1 MQIID
6 DARKKNAKFFFPKL
20 RSFYSVHKVKKFQK
34 IFQTVNKQKVGL
46 RIWLVFFFFHWFL
59 VNNCIKYLSGV
70 FCLLFSLV

>member
-6 DARKKNAKFFFPKL
+6 DARKNAKFFFPKL
-20 RSFYSVHKVKKFQK
+20 RSFYSVHKVKNFQK

>member
-20 RSFYSVHKVKKFQK
+20 RSFYSVHKVKNFQK

-46 RIWLVFFFFHWFL
+46 RIWLVFFFFTG
-59 VNNCIKYLSGV
+59 S
-70 FCLLFSLV
+70 